1 MIPSFEYTIVGAGI
15 AGMKA
20 AEAIRT
26 IHPDATIL
34 LINGEKQPPYKR
46 TKLSKLVG
54 QPFDAEAIRL
64 QPQSWF
70 DSQHIAL
77 MHDLVKSFDIE
88 KKIVRTSTHGNFQYG
103 KLILA
108 TGSTPVLLPVR
119 RNSGVNPLY
128 FRNAA
133 DLVRLQNL
141 LMVSNKI
148 LVAGGGVLGVE
159 LAAALAQ
166 QQKTVTLAHADT
178 MLMGHQFDAFMA
190 DHLFGVLDQ
199 HGIQL
204 LMHEKVKAYSKTGNG
219 KLLVEIG
226 EMIQLLID
234 ELVVAIGVKP
244 ETTLAAKAGLKIG
257 TGVLVDERMQTSNPD
272 VYAAG
277 DVVETPFG
285 LSKGLW
291 HESEHQGWMAGLN
304 AAGKPSPLQAK
315 HWRLKLEVFG
325 HYYFAAGQLKQT
337 FRDELTLRNET
348 SYLRL
353 VFEES
358 KLIGVG
364 MINLKEHAKTL
375 ERALNEHW
383 SKDQAQAF
391 FQPFFN

>member
-1 MIPSFEYTIVGAGI
+1 M
-15 AGMKA
+15 
-20 AEAIRT
+20 
-26 IHPDATIL
+26 
-34 LINGEKQPPYKR
+34 
-46 TKLSKLVG
+46 
-54 QPFDAEAIRL
+54 
-64 QPQSWF
+64 
-70 DSQHIAL
+70 
-77 MHDLVKSFDIE
+77 
-88 KKIVRTSTHGNFQYG
+88 
-103 KLILA
+103 
-108 TGSTPVLLPVR
+108 
-119 RNSGVNPLY
+119 Y

-304 AAGKPSPLQAK
+304 AAGKPSPCKQNTGGSNWRFLGTIILQQA
-315 HWRLKLEVFG
+315 
-325 HYYFAAGQLKQT
+325 
-337 FRDELTLRNET
+337 
-348 SYLRL
+348 S
-353 VFEES
+353 
-358 KLIGVG
+358 
-364 MINLKEHAKTL
+364 
-375 ERALNEHW
+375 LNKP
-383 SKDQAQAF
+383 SGT
-391 FQPFFN
+391 N